1 MTLSMTDSTLDIDRW
16 PSLPL
21 DRWRDT
27 YATLHMWTQIVGKI
41 RLSQTHLINHYWNA
55 TLYVTARG
63 LTTSPIPHGR
73 RVFQIDF
80 DFIDHKLVVDTSDGA
95 RSIVNLE
102 PRSVADFYQDLM
114 ATLKSMEIEVSIHA
128 KPDEVAD
135 PIPFAEDTV
144 HASYDKS
151 YAQRFWQILVQVD
164 RVFKEFRARFIG
176 KCSPVHFFWGSFDL
190 AVTRFSGRR
199 APERPGVDAI
209 TREAYSHEVISHGFW
224 PGSGTMT
231 GPAFYSYTA
240 PAPARLADQPIR
252 PPAAFFSQE
261 LSEFIMSYDDVRK
274 GESPDQSI
282 LDFCQSTYEAG
293 ATLAEWDREDLER
306 GQTSGA

>member
-1 MTLSMTDSTLDIDRW
+1 MTLSTTDPNPDVDGW

-41 RLSQTHLINHYWNA
+41 RLSQTPLVNHYWSSV
-55 TLYVTARG
+55 LYVTARG

-80 DFIDHKLVVDTSDGA
+80 DFIDHKLVIDTSDGA

-102 PRSVADFYQDLM
+102 PRSVASFYEDLM
-114 ATLKSMEIEVSIHA
+114 AALQDMEIEVSIHA
-128 KPDEVAD
+128 KPDEVPN

-144 HASYDKS
+144 HASYDKT
-151 YAQRFWQILVQVD
+151 YAHRFWQILVQVD

-199 APERPGVDAI
+199 APERPGADAI

-240 PAPARLADQPIR
+240 PVPGGLGEQSIR
-252 PPAAFFSQE
+252 PSAAYYSQD
-261 LSEFIMSYDDVRK
+261 LSEFIMSYDDVRTAQ
-274 GESPDQSI
+274 SPEQMI

-293 ATLAEWDREDLER
+293 ARLANWDRAELER
-306 GQTSGA
+306 G